1 MRQRSGSVKRKS
13 DDTVSYARAVTGSQA
28 QQSMAPEKIEEITV
42 NIAMVTSLCEKA
54 ETAMDNVADPVVK
67 DILSDLC
74 KAVGLINKNH
84 EAIVKPNVA
93 GPVKNA
99 SCNGMVSL
107 GNISK
112 RNRPDTLN
120 TDLGTV
126 PLGAHMSEPR
136 TPVPVPDVEQIPP
149 EIAKFREAV
158 QKAESSTLIFNLNMG
173 RIPIMNTASMSNKAT
188 LALAAMAAE
197 NKERPG
203 SIPEEDTIA
212 TIDDVLSM
220 AKKIDFYGRKTKT

>member
-1 MRQRSGSVKRKS
+1 
-13 DDTVSYARAVTGSQA
+13 
-28 QQSMAPEKIEEITV
+28 MAPEKIEEITV
-42 NIAMVTSLCEKA
+42 NIATVTSLCEKA

-149 EIAKFREAV
+149 
-158 QKAESSTLIFNLNMG
+158 
-173 RIPIMNTASMSNKAT
+173 
-188 LALAAMAAE
+188 
-197 NKERPG
+197 
-203 SIPEEDTIA
+203 
-212 TIDDVLSM
+212 
-220 AKKIDFYGRKTKT
+220 